1 MNKVPRLS
9 DPLVIV
15 QSASPRLQ
23 MLLVNLT
30 AADFRAVDLAI
41 ASPAERDSADLL
53 LVDTLSAAGSASTPA
68 LQCVRAA
75 FVRSGAP
82 IRQEGYD
89 FCVDSLSKLAWL
101 RGQVMMRRRSALRES
116 EFELRAET
124 ALDFGRSDVPP
135 PLPSQQHV
143 LIGAQPGPRWL
154 AVTRALQANGVRV
167 SACLTPETL
176 AMRMVE
182 ETVSLVLVERDRAGG
197 FINAAATTAAHDPR
211 AEAVPIAV
219 WPVPE
224 CEDSRGLGP
233 QVDWTFAADES
244 PNTVALKSRVLG
256 RPGDVHGAGKAH
268 SETHDSLTGLPS
280 RLFFEHHLARQIEA
294 SRRSGL
300 PISLAT
306 FRLHD
311 TSRTLRIADLG
322 GAIQKHL
329 RAEDMAARLDWQT
342 IAVSLRATD
351 FHDAHA
357 VADRLLRCLE
367 HEGIS
372 PSSVRPR
379 VTELRRG
386 QKAEDFIQSAVG
398 VKDGLER
405 YKRAG

>member
-1 MNKVPRLS
+1 MNKVPRPS
-9 DPLVIV
+9 DPLVLV
-15 QSASPRLQ
+15 ESASPRLE

-30 AADFRAVDLAI
+30 AADFRAVDLAT
-41 ASPAERDSADLL
+41 ASPAERDSADLV
-53 LVDTLSAAGSASTPA
+53 LVDTLSSTGGA
-68 LQCVRAA
+68 RSNKVACLRAA
-75 FVRSGAP
+75 FVTSGATT
-82 IRQEGYD
+82 RREGFD
-89 FCVDSLSKLAWL
+89 LCVDSLSKLAWL
-101 RGQVMMRRRSALRES
+101 RGQVLMRRRTALRES

-124 ALDFGRSDVPP
+124 AEAFGRADLPA
-135 PLPSQQHV
+135 PLPGQQHV

-176 AMRMVE
+176 AMRMVGE
-182 ETVSLVLVERDRAGG
+182 PVSLVLVERDRAGG
-197 FINAAATTAAHDPR
+197 FINAAARTAAHDPR
-211 AEAVPIAV
+211 AEAVPVAV
-219 WPVPE
+219 WPMPD
-224 CEDSRGLGP
+224 CEDTRGLGP
-233 QVDWTFAADES
+233 QVDWTFPSDES
-244 PNTVALKSRVLG
+244 PNTVALKCRVLG
-256 RPGDVHGAGKAH
+256 RAGDVLEVGKAQ

-300 PISLAT
+300 PMSLAT

-311 TSRTLRIADLG
+311 TGRTLRIADLAC
-322 GAIQKHL
+322 AIQKHL

-351 FHDAHA
+351 FHAAHA

-372 PSSVRPR
+372 PANVQPR

-398 VKDGLER
+398 GSDALAR